1 MQEIDRLQADSG
13 GSRNADMMM
22 CEKKAELVTYLPK
35 SKLRRRHLREKRWRA
50 RQNSSNGVGGRP
62 RVGRD
67 EDDGLA
73 VASGG
78 SSSFRGKGGVPPFL
92 TAVSVAPHRAGARF
106 SSRFVAPRHSILSK
120 AECTFLPVPVHFN

>member
-35 SKLRRRHLREKRWRA
+35 SKLRRRHLRETKRWRA

-73 VASGG
+73 VGAPLSAGKVASH
-78 SSSFRGKGGVPPFL
+78 PF
-92 TAVSVAPHRAGARF
+92 
-106 SSRFVAPRHSILSK
+106 
-120 AECTFLPVPVHFN
+120 